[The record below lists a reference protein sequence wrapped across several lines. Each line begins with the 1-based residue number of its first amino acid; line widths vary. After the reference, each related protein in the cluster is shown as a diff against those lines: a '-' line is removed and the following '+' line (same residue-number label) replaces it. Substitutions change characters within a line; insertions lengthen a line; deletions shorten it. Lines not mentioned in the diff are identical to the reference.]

1 MSHGE
6 YAPQVEAVQEGIAA
20 VRAEP
25 DASLLAELEDEQR
38 AAGTNLEW
46 YGITGSVFE
55 RFLASRPLSPQTR
68 AALEKATHAVRVIFG
83 SAT

>member
-1 MSHGE
+1 MSHDE
-6 YAPQVEAVQEGIAA
+6 YRPQAEAVQQAIAA
-20 VRAEP
+20 VRAEA
-25 DASLLAELEDEQR
+25 DRSLLAELEDEQR

-55 RFLASRPLSPQTR
+55 RFLASRRLAPQTR
-68 AALEKATHAVRVIFG
+68 AALERAMHAVRVIFG